1 MYINSIMYKRGLETV
16 KGTDTRCY
24 NVVFQRKCNFDKQNQ
39 NTTGGKCGIEDKTLA
54 LEITQLLV

>member
-24 NVVFQRKCNFDKQNQ
+24 NVVFQRKRNFDKQNQ